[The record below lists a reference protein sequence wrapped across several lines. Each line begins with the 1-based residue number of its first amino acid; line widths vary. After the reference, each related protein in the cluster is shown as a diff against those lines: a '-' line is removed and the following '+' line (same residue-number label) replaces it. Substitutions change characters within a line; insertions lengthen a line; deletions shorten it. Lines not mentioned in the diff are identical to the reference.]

1 MAAPAPAPTAEDGG
15 ASAAARPAFDY
26 LMIIVAVG
34 DTGVGKSVLLSR
46 FTQGVFQVEYVPS
59 LGVNLFSRL
68 IEVDGKTV
76 KLQIWDACGQE
87 RLRPLIASYYGSA
100 HGVMLVYDVT
110 NRASY
115 DSVRDRWLVDVQKNG
130 SHKQVRMLVGTKA
143 DVPVE
148 EPLTHRQVQASEGQ
162 SLAGQLG
169 ISAVEVSAK
178 TGRQVDEAFQQLTL
192 EMLTKWGFHEEDGG
206 CVVQ

>member
-1 MAAPAPAPTAEDGG
+1 
-15 ASAAARPAFDY
+15 
-26 LMIIVAVG
+26 
-34 DTGVGKSVLLSR
+34 
-46 FTQGVFQVEYVPS
+46 
-59 LGVNLFSRL
+59 
-68 IEVDGKTV
+68 
-76 KLQIWDACGQE
+76 
-87 RLRPLIASYYGSA
+87 
-100 HGVMLVYDVT
+100 
-110 NRASY
+110 
-115 DSVRDRWLVDVQKNG
+115 
-130 SHKQVRMLVGTKA
+130 MLVGTKA